1 MSFDFSVYPN
11 LESGHF
17 FETVPEMLNL
27 MSPKSKRKAKKDEN
41 DNSLLDETQLSLK
54 DQVNEN
60 ENFNLVFFKTKR
72 TSTKTSS
79 RNTLRSIENVQL
91 LLAFL
96 VSRCNLFKMFL
107 LMFLHQLLKQGFPN
121 NFIDELV
128 AAAVRCNYGQMP
140 NVIILSIFSHYFI
153 DF

>member
-1 MSFDFSVYPN
+1 MSFAFSVYPN

-27 MSPKSKRKAKKDEN
+27 MSPKSKRKAKKDQN

-60 ENFNLVFFKTKR
+60 ENFNLVFFLNGKNIHQN
-72 TSTKTSS
+72 SS
-79 RNTLRSIENVQL
+79 RNNLSSIANVQL
-91 LLAFL
+91 FLTFL

-140 NVIILSIFSHYFI
+140 NVIISSILSNYFF

>member
-27 MSPKSKRKAKKDEN
+27 MSPKSKRKAKKDQN

-60 ENFNLVFFKTKR
+60 LVFLKR
-72 TSTKTSS
+72 KEHPSK
-79 RNTLRSIENVQL
+79 
-91 LLAFL
+91 LAL
-96 VSRCNLFKMFL
+96 ETMGPMKMFNC
-107 LMFLHQLLKQGFPN
+107 H
-121 NFIDELV
+121 
-128 AAAVRCNYGQMP
+128 
-140 NVIILSIFSHYFI
+140 
-153 DF
+153 

>member
-27 MSPKSKRKAKKDEN
+27 MSPKSKRKAKKDQN

-91 LLAFL
+91 LLH
-96 VSRCNLFKMFL
+96 VSCKSM
-107 LMFLHQLLKQGFPN
+107 
-121 NFIDELV
+121 
-128 AAAVRCNYGQMP
+128 
-140 NVIILSIFSHYFI
+140 
-153 DF
+153 

>member
-60 ENFNLVFFKTKR
+60 ENLNLVSKERKEHP
-72 TSTKTSS
+72 SKLALE
-79 RNTLRSIENVQL
+79 TL
-91 LLAFL
+91 
-96 VSRCNLFKMFL
+96 
-107 LMFLHQLLKQGFPN
+107 
-121 NFIDELV
+121 
-128 AAAVRCNYGQMP
+128 
-140 NVIILSIFSHYFI
+140 
-153 DF
+153 

>member
-27 MSPKSKRKAKKDEN
+27 MSPKSKRKAKKDQN

-60 ENFNLVFFKTKR
+60 ENLNLVFFKRKEHP
-72 TSTKTSS
+72 SK
-79 RNTLRSIENVQL
+79 
-91 LLAFL
+91 LA
-96 VSRCNLFKMFL
+96 
-107 LMFLHQLLKQGFPN
+107 
-121 NFIDELV
+121 
-128 AAAVRCNYGQMP
+128 
-140 NVIILSIFSHYFI
+140 
-153 DF
+153 